1 MKKTLGV
8 NIDHIATIREARKI
22 REPDPVSAAVLAELS
37 GADGITVHLREDRR
51 HIQERDVRV
60 LRQTVNTHLN
70 LEMAPTSE
78 MTQFAISVL
87 PDMVTLVPENRQEIT
102 TEGGLNVATQMDSIA
117 KVIQTLRNHDIA
129 VSVFI
134 EPDTRQ
140 IKAAKK
146 IGADFIEIH
155 TGKFSSAFEMAEQ
168 DEFEKELSLIQD
180 HVNLAT
186 KYGLGVNAGHGLNYQ
201 NVQYIAS
208 IPNIRELNIG
218 HSIISRAVMVGMK
231 EAVRE
236 MKTLIEKAELMSQ
249 VEKRS

>member
-1 MKKTLGV
+1 MKTTLGV
-8 NIDHIATIREARKI
+8 NIDHVATIREARKI
-22 REPDPVSAAVLAELS
+22 RDPDPVSAAVLAELA

-70 LEMAPTSE
+70 LEMAPTAD

-102 TEGGLNVATQMDSIA
+102 TEGGLNVVGQMDNIA
-117 KVIQTLRNHDIA
+117 KIVQTLRNHDIS

-146 IGADFIEIH
+146 VGANFIEIH
-155 TGKFSSAFEMAEQ
+155 TGRFSTAFEMAEQ

-180 HVNLAT
+180 HVTLAT

-201 NVQYIAS
+201 NVGFIAS

-218 HSIISRAVMVGMK
+218 HSIVGRAVMVGMK
-231 EAVRE
+231 EAVSE
-236 MKTLIEKAELMSQ
+236 MKRLIENAELMSSLQ
-249 VEKRS
+249 KRT

>member
-1 MKKTLGV
+1 MKTTLGV
-8 NIDHIATIREARKI
+8 NIDHVATIREARKI
-22 REPDPVSAAVLAELS
+22 RDPDPVSAAVLAELA

-51 HIQERDVRV
+51 HIQERDVRI

-70 LEMAPTSE
+70 LEMAPTAD

-102 TEGGLNVATQMDSIA
+102 TEGGLNVAGQLENIS
-117 KVIQTLRNHDIA
+117 KVIQTLKNHD
-129 VSVFI
+129 VSVSLFI

-146 IGADFIEIH
+146 VGADFIEIH
-155 TGKFSSAFEMAEQ
+155 TGKFATSFEMAEQ

-180 HVNLAT
+180 HVSLAT
-186 KYGLGVNAGHGLNYQ
+186 KYGIGVNAGHGLNYQ
-201 NVQYIAS
+201 NVGYIAS

-231 EAVRE
+231 EAVKE
-236 MKTLIEKAELMSQ
+236 MKDLIEKAELMSAIS
-249 VEKRS
+249 KRS